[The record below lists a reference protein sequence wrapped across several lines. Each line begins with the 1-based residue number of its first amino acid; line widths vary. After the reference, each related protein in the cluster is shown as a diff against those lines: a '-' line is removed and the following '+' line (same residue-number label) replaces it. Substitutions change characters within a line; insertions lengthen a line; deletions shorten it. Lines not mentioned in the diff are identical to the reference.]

1 MRYFDK
7 YRFSIYNELEKKK
20 IHLKKEV
27 AKLGQTVSVS
37 KGRVALKHDSR
48 EHQPGNADKSMAKEN
63 IYLKTCD
70 NLHDE
75 FNQLF
80 QDSVDRYNSKQ
91 KRADRKVKDY
101 FREIDDSD
109 RKEQVCYEYTFQ
121 IGNKFTNPTTVDQ
134 DGMPYWK
141 PVFDKGEDGQMHRIG
156 YEKAEG
162 KRFWGNDATKSKE
175 ILKEYAEE
183 FEQENPQFHVV
194 SSVIHMDEQTPHLH
208 IAFIPVATGYKQKL
222 DTRCSLTKA
231 LEQMGYTNDEKSML
245 AVTKWKHEQE
255 KILEKKML
263 QRGIER
269 TYGDGR
275 KTRYDIQTFKGITE
289 QAEYEAMLK
298 LDATKQKCENLVAA
312 AKEENSLLTVENEQL
327 KDKNNW
333 YREDNERVENE
344 CRDLSQQRRELRA
357 DVKALEGQISDLKAE
372 YEELAK
378 QPPKPRY
385 IDVERIVEVPKE
397 VVIEKVVEVP
407 KEVEVIK
414 EVEVNYKT
422 MFQKCF
428 NAFQKLVDWI
438 DSRFHCMNDFYGEL
452 GQDMD
457 FLQTWKTAY
466 PRSRA
471 RVEPL
476 HPDGE
481 ESAQNIHLSKGGR

>member
-1 MRYFDK
+1 M
-7 YRFSIYNELEKKK
+7 
-20 IHLKKEV
+20 
-27 AKLGQTVSVS
+27 GQTVSVS

-48 EHQPGNADKSMAKEN
+48 KHHPGNADKSMEREN
-63 IYLKTCD
+63 IYIKTCD

-80 QDSVDRYNSKQ
+80 QDSVDRYNAKQ

-101 FREIDDSD
+101 FKEIDDSD

-134 DGMPYWK
+134 NGMPYWK
-141 PVFDKGEDGQMHRIG
+141 PVFETGEDGQMHRVG

-162 KRFWGNDATKSKE
+162 KRFWGNDAIASKE

-183 FEQENPQFHVV
+183 FEKENPQFHVV

-208 IAFIPVATGYKQKL
+208 ISFIPVATGYKQKL

-245 AVTKWKHEQE
+245 AVTKWKHKQE
-255 KILEKKML
+255 SILENKMKV
-263 QRGIER
+263 RNIER

-289 QAEYEAMLK
+289 QAEYEAMQK
-298 LDATKQKCENLVAA
+298 LDATKQRCENMVAA
-312 AKEENSLLTVENEQL
+312 AKQENSSLTVENERL
-327 KDKNNW
+327 KEMNDW
-333 YREDNERVENE
+333 YLGENERVENE
-344 CRDLSQQRRELRA
+344 CSDLLRQRKELRA
-357 DVKALEGQISDLKAE
+357 DVKALEGQISDLKGQISK

-378 QPPKPRY
+378 QPPKRRY

-397 VVIEKVVEVP
+397 VEVV
-407 KEVEVIK
+407 KEIIK
-414 EVEVNYKT
+414 EVEVPRYVEKELNYKT

-428 NAFQKLVDWI
+428 NAFQRLVEWI
-438 DSRFHCMNDFYGEL
+438 DSKFHCMNDFYGEL

-481 ESAQNIHLSKGGR
+481 EGYGTAGIGTRGGR

>member
-1 MRYFDK
+1 M
-7 YRFSIYNELEKKK
+7 
-20 IHLKKEV
+20 
-27 AKLGQTVSVS
+27 GQTVSVS

-63 IYLKTCD
+63 VYIKTCD

-80 QDSVDRYNSKQ
+80 QESVDKYNAKQ

-101 FREIDDSD
+101 FKEIDDSD
-109 RKEQVCYEYTFQ
+109 RKEQTCYEYTFQ

-134 DGMPYWK
+134 NGMPYWK
-141 PVFDKGEDGQMHRIG
+141 PIFEKGEDGQMHRVG

-162 KRFWGNDATKSKE
+162 KRFWGNDALKSKE

-183 FEQENPQFHVV
+183 FEKENPQFHVV

-245 AVTKWKHEQE
+245 AVTKWKHKQE
-255 KILEKKML
+255 RILENKMKV
-263 QRGIER
+263 RNIER

-298 LDATKQKCENLVAA
+298 LDATKQKCENMVSA
-312 AKEENSLLTVENEQL
+312 AKVENLSLNRENESLKKDKERLKEKNEWYRDENLKAEEENISLFNR
-327 KDKNNW
+327 K
-333 YREDNERVENE
+333 
-344 CRDLSQQRRELRA
+344 
-357 DVKALEGQISDLKAE
+357 KAMEGEIKVLEGQISDLQSKYDKMLAE
-372 YEELAK
+372 
-378 QPPKPRY
+378 PPKPRY

-397 VVIEKVVEVP
+397 VVVEKEL
-407 KEVEVIK
+407 
-414 EVEVNYKT
+414 NYKT

-438 DSRFHCMNDFYGEL
+438 DGKFHCMNDFYSEL

-466 PRSRA
+466 PKSRA

-481 ESAQNIHLSKGGR
+481 ESSINLGIGSRGR

>member
-1 MRYFDK
+1 M
-7 YRFSIYNELEKKK
+7 
-20 IHLKKEV
+20 
-27 AKLGQTVSVS
+27 GQTVSVS

-63 IYLKTCD
+63 VYIKTCD

-80 QDSVDRYNSKQ
+80 QESVDKYNAKQ

-101 FREIDDSD
+101 FKEIDDSD
-109 RKEQVCYEYTFQ
+109 RKEQTCYEYTFQ

-134 DGMPYWK
+134 NGMPYWK
-141 PVFDKGEDGQMHRIG
+141 PIFEKGEDGQMHRVG

-162 KRFWGNDATKSKE
+162 KRFWGNDALKSKE

-183 FEQENPQFHVV
+183 FEKENPQFHVV

-245 AVTKWKHEQE
+245 AVTKWKHKQE
-255 KILEKKML
+255 RILENKMKV
-263 QRGIER
+263 RNIER

-298 LDATKQKCENLVAA
+298 LDATKQKCENMVSA
-312 AKEENSLLTVENEQL
+312 AKVENLSLNRENESLKKDKERLKEKNEWYRDENLKAEEENISLFNR
-327 KDKNNW
+327 K
-333 YREDNERVENE
+333 
-344 CRDLSQQRRELRA
+344 
-357 DVKALEGQISDLKAE
+357 KAMEGEIKVLEGQISDLQSKYDKMLAE
-372 YEELAK
+372 
-378 QPPKPRY
+378 PPKPRY

-397 VVIEKVVEVP
+397 VVVEKEL
-407 KEVEVIK
+407 
-414 EVEVNYKT
+414 NYKT

-438 DSRFHCMNDFYGEL
+438 DSKFHCMNDFYGEL
-452 GQDMD
+452 GEDMD

-481 ESAQNIHLSKGGR
+481 ESSINLGIGSRGR